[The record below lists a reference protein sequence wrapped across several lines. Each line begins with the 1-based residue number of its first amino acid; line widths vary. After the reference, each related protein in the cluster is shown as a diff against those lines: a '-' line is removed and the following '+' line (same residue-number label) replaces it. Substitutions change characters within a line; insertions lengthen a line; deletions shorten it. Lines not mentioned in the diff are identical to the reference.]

1 MSPRGRLV
9 VAILF
14 SIISLG
20 LATITVDRAFT
31 EAMISVGWKAGAG
44 TVTKVEQT
52 RSRSVTSYW
61 IYYSFDVGD
70 RKYERRSMFGLLKK
84 GTEIY
89 SADRKAFAEG
99 ASIEVIYS
107 SLAPSINVPVN
118 DPYRNDKS
126 VFIVIG
132 ALLFGFIA
140 VNEFKNLRKNGPMP
154 GSLSKPG
161 PS

>member
-1 MSPRGRLV
+1 
-9 VAILF
+9 
-14 SIISLG
+14 
-20 LATITVDRAFT
+20 
-31 EAMISVGWKAGAG
+31 
-44 TVTKVEQT
+44 
-52 RSRSVTSYW
+52 
-61 IYYSFDVGD
+61 
-70 RKYERRSMFGLLKK
+70 MFGLLKK

-161 PS
+161 PL